1 MYREVVARSVAE
13 VAGENARKLRLGAG
27 LTLDLLAQAAQLYGL
42 PWTTGRVGDFESGRA
57 APSLPTLYAVA
68 LALQQATGQPVTLAD
83 LFAGEG
89 PVQINDKLFIELS
102 ELRAALSGGPVTG
115 RVIPSGMLSAT
126 VGWAMVGVFSEA
138 DTRMCKSLGI
148 TRERGIEAM
157 AKLWGRPFSV
167 ERDSRAE
174 PGANAQRRGQISR
187 QLKAELQK
195 VINDGHH

>member
-13 VAGENARKLRLGAG
+13 VAGENARALRLQRPG
-27 LTLDLLAQAAQLYGL
+27 LTLDLFARVARLYGL
-42 PWTTGRVGDFESGRA
+42 PWTSGRVGDFESGRA
-57 APSLPTLYAVA
+57 APSLPTLYGVA

-83 LFAGEG
+83 LFAGNG
-89 PVQINDKLFIELS
+89 PVEINDKLTVQLS
-102 ELRAALSGGPVTG
+102 ALRAALSGGPLTD
-115 RVIPSGMLSAT
+115 RVIPSGKLS
-126 VGWAMVGVFSEA
+126 AMVGVFSEA

-148 TRERGIEAM
+148 TREQGIAAM

-195 VINDGHH
+195 VINDGHR

>member
-1 MYREVVARSVAE
+1 MYCEVVARSVAE
-13 VAGENARKLRLGAG
+13 VAGENARALRLQCPG
-27 LTLDLLAQAAQLYGL
+27 LTLDLLARVAQLYGL

-102 ELRAALSGGPVTG
+102 ELRASLSGGPVTG
-115 RVIPSGMLSAT
+115 RVIPSGMLS
-126 VGWAMVGVFSEA
+126 AMVGVFSEA

-148 TRERGIEAM
+148 TREQGIAAM
-157 AKLWGRPFSV
+157 AKLWGHPFSV

-174 PGANAQRRGQISR
+174 PGANAQRKGQISR
-187 QLKAELQK
+187 QLKAELK
-195 VINDGHH
+195 KALADERT